1 MKKLSAFRLDKQG
14 RMRDKADPTDPVSE
28 LEELVEKQELTSTF
42 HASNYMS
49 RAALYEQLA
58 EEASELSA
66 ASLKTARALRA
77 ENPTFIAPGDASLVV
92 EEKYSGVSVVAKE
105 LHIFPSLME
114 MADKKVRMAQRI
126 ERYYGADKSG
136 KNETLTG
143 EEVRTLLLKARSF
156 EEVDGILSDTWC
168 KTDGD
173 KVEYIRQLF
182 GSDIIFDHSGD
193 IDKYADVVGALL
205 RRKAI

>member
-28 LEELVEKQELTSTF
+28 LEELVEKQELTSSF

-77 ENPTFIAPGDASLVV
+77 ENPTFITPGDASLVV

-126 ERYYGADKSG
+126 ERYYGADKSS
-136 KNETLTG
+136 KNGTLTG
-143 EEVRTLLLKARSF
+143 EA
-156 EEVDGILSDTWC
+156 EEVARYNLSGHPCNPND
-168 KTDGD
+168 KGVQIIVYTD
-173 KVEYIRQLF
+173 YTTRT
-182 GSDIIFDHSGD
+182 II
-193 IDKYADVVGALL
+193 VN
-205 RRKAI
+205 